1 MFIMT
6 ITHVIISITIIMILD
21 NYYNGG
27 REDQHLSNTTT
38 SIHTNS
44 YHYNIDTYTY
54 NDNGAY

>member
-1 MFIMT
+1 
-6 ITHVIISITIIMILD
+6 MILD